1 MCLTYKFLLKI
12 EKWKNMHRNTYNKYI
27 YIKQNVYQ
35 QKNLIA
41 IIIQNY
47 KLFLSLSLIRDWAG
61 M

>member
-1 MCLTYKFLLKI
+1 MKI

-27 YIKQNVYQ
+27 YKKQNVYQ

-47 KLFLSLSLIRDWAG
+47 KLFLSLSLIRD
-61 M
+61 